1 MKEKLMT
8 LLALG
13 LSGALT
19 ANAANELV
27 AVSDEES
34 ELAPIYINRCIDA
47 SIEQVWD
54 SWTTAAGIRSFFSR
68 DSVVEPH
75 IDGEFSVLFF
85 PDEPPGL
92 RGAEGMRIVALEPEK
107 RLVVTWDQPPRFAT
121 IKDQR
126 ALVEYLFREGKECG
140 TEMRVKHFG
149 WGNSNEWMEAREYFE
164 GAWETVLDRLEYRY
178 ENGPLD
184 WDNVP
189 DHLWYRGPSS
199 SVSAENQD

>member
-1 MKEKLMT
+1 MKEELTILLMIG
-8 LLALG
+8 LLVP
-13 LSGALT
+13 LT
-19 ANAANELV
+19 ANAATES
-27 AVSDEES
+27 ATRPSEKS
-34 ELAPIYINRCIDA
+34 ELAPVYINRCIDA
-47 SIEQVWD
+47 SIESVWE

-126 ALVEYLFREGKECG
+126 ALVEYRFRERNDCG
-140 TEMRVKHFG
+140 TEIRVKHFG
-149 WGNSNEWMEAREYFE
+149 WGNSDEWKQAREYYQ

-178 ENGPLD
+178 EHGPLD

-199 SVSAENQD
+199 SVSTENRD